1 MYYLSDYQTFNDVH
15 ELNHHVKQ
23 HEQAHYNELNATD
36 RAILRFIARYSVKY
50 SGASRL
56 LVATI
61 AEGVGKS
68 ERTIARVL
76 KRLESL
82 RIIRRI
88 GTIRPKS
95 GGKGASII
103 QILPFDSDKL
113 TDRLA
118 DCEEGEKSTPATGER
133 LLFDKEPLH
142 KQSNYNTRTRD
153 GAGSFT
159 RDGASSFARNG
170 EGEEVASKRGLR
182 TAIPTPIYE
191 ALAPYYDVNELY
203 DTIGILFRSK
213 ASIDRTITLEQYAD
227 DYIDVFYNVIRKYKL
242 GQVRNLSGLLYS
254 AWQRVTAEISRRV
267 GAEGNPLYYN
277 WLA

>member
-1 MYYLSDYQTFNDVH
+1 MHYLSDYQTFKNTQ
-15 ELNHHVKQ
+15 ELNYHVKQ
-23 HEQAHYNELNATD
+23 QEQAHVNELNATD
-36 RAILRFIARYSVKY
+36 RSILRFIARYSVKY
-50 SGASRL
+50 SGASHL
-56 LVATI
+56 KVATI
-61 AEGVGKS
+61 AEAVEKS
-68 ERTIARVL
+68 ERTVGRVL

-82 RIIRRI
+82 GIIRRI

-103 QILPFDSDKL
+103 QILPYMSDRMSDSEVTEKATQATDKRPL
-113 TDRLA
+113 S
-118 DCEEGEKSTPATGER
+118 EN
-133 LLFDKEPLH
+133 EPLH
-142 KQSNYNTRTRD
+142 KRYNSITRTRD
-153 GAGSFT
+153 EK
-159 RDGASSFARNG
+159 ASHQN
-170 EGEEVASKRGLR
+170 EEAASKRGLR
-182 TAIPTPIYE
+182 AAIPSPIYE

-267 GAEGNPLYYN
+267 GAEGNPLYYD